1 MCARYNL
8 RATPHQLIEIF
19 QLLREP
25 VVTPRFNIAPT
36 QQIAVV
42 RRVDK
47 HRELSMMR
55 WGLVPSWSKDVKAG
69 PPLVNARGDTV
80 ATKPAFRSAFKKR
93 RCLVPAS
100 GFYEWQ
106 KGDGKTKQP
115 FHIHLKREP
124 LFAFAGLWE
133 CWKGGSEPLE
143 SATII
148 TTDAN
153 ELMLPIHDRM
163 PVILPEE
170 AYETWLDPDVDAKRL
185 ESLLRSFPAT
195 EMVADPIST
204 VVNNVRN
211 ETPAVLE
218 ASA

>member
-8 RATPHQLIEIF
+8 RATPQQLIEIF

-25 VVTPRFNIAPT
+25 LVTPRFNIAPT

-42 RRVDK
+42 RRIDK
-47 HRELSMMR
+47 QRELSMMR

-69 PPLVNARGDTV
+69 PPLLNARGDTV
-80 ATKPAFRSAFKKR
+80 ATKPSFRSAFKKR

-106 KGDGKTKQP
+106 KGDGKTRQP

-133 CWKGGSEPLE
+133 CWQGGSEPLE

-153 ELMLPIHDRM
+153 ELMRPIHDRM

-170 AYETWLDPDVDAKRL
+170 AYDTWLDPDTDAKRL
-185 ESLLRSFPAT
+185 ESLLSPYPAG
-195 EMVADPIST
+195 EMAADPIST

-211 ETPAVLE
+211 ETPAVLD
-218 ASA
+218 SHS